1 MFRIEG
7 LGPKMD
13 PEELRRK
20 MRRDV
25 LTSVRNFFI
34 YVALLRIS
42 ECARLRPA
50 PGRLSAGS
58 RVVGRGAAPGARP
71 GRLCPSPSGFCGR
84 SLLGRLSGGLR
95 VHRRLAHAVLLSL
108 FSSLHPEEAG
118 QRMSSLRAAQK
129 TRLLKTRSELL
140 SVCC

>member
-50 PGRLSAGS
+50 ACALCRAGCRRGPVLWGEALLPEPGPAGCA
-58 RVVGRGAAPGARP
+58 RALRGFGA
-71 GRLCPSPSGFCGR
+71 GAS
-84 SLLGRLSGGLR
+84 
-95 VHRRLAHAVLLSL
+95 
-108 FSSLHPEEAG
+108 
-118 QRMSSLRAAQK
+118 
-129 TRLLKTRSELL
+129 
-140 SVCC
+140 

>member
-25 LTSVRNFFI
+25 LASVRNFLI

-42 ECARLRPA
+42 ECAAPRRA
-50 PGRLSAGS
+50 GPGRAGPCCWRAARCGGAGRAGASAG
-58 RVVGRGAAPGARP
+58 
-71 GRLCPSPSGFCGR
+71 
-84 SLLGRLSGGLR
+84 
-95 VHRRLAHAVLLSL
+95 
-108 FSSLHPEEAG
+108 
-118 QRMSSLRAAQK
+118 RAAAA
-129 TRLLKTRSELL
+129 RRGEGAGWRRRSPAG
-140 SVCC
+140 

>member
-25 LTSVRNFFI
+25 LASVRNFLI

-42 ECARLRPA
+42 TGSANVVLSQ
-50 PGRLSAGS
+50 GRLSF
-58 RVVGRGAAPGARP
+58 PGTVTPAVTA
-71 GRLCPSPSGFCGR
+71 
-84 SLLGRLSGGLR
+84 LLG
-95 VHRRLAHAVLLSL
+95 
-108 FSSLHPEEAG
+108 
-118 QRMSSLRAAQK
+118 
-129 TRLLKTRSELL
+129 
-140 SVCC
+140 